1 GIRDFHVTGVRRV
14 LFRSLYVDGFE
25 AGFLAQNPDGRV
37 NKNYIGSF
45 SDVALAA
52 EAANTHI
59 QGGADILTGS
69 AQMVVGAVGVAE
81 ENGVLWFA
89 SQADQTELAPSVVVA
104 NQVYHW
110 EVVLRDILERIEQGQ
125 LGGQA
130 YAITLANG
138 GQTIDFNPN
147 FDIPE
152 EVRARAEEVI
162 EGIKDGSIT
171 IPLPDAE

>member
-1 GIRDFHVTGVRRV
+1 
-14 LFRSLYVDGFE
+14 
-25 AGFLAQNPDGRV
+25 
-37 NKNYIGSF
+37 
-45 SDVALAA
+45 
-52 EAANTHI
+52 
-59 QGGADILTGS
+59 
-69 AQMVVGAVGVAE
+69 MVVGAVGVAE